1 MMDTNRPVAV
11 LERVNLGYGGFVA
24 VRDVSFSIFAGE
36 YVCLI
41 GRNGSGKSTLIKG
54 MLGLLAPQ
62 SGTITLPYGPD
73 STAYLPQSQG
83 AGREYPG
90 TVWEVALSG
99 CQRSGLFSFYT
110 RSDKERAREAL
121 ASLGIADLARRRMRD
136 LSGGQRQRAYLARS
150 LCREPRLL
158 LLDEP
163 YTGLDPAAADGLS
176 RVLAGLRNDRGIAI
190 LMSSHDLGAV
200 AANASRVLVLD
211 GQLLFDGNVH
221 DWLKTYHN
229 RDVCD
234 CGFDAVPGVTPDAAA
249 LSGAGGGA
257 FLGAGV

>member
-1 MMDTNRPVAV
+1 MTDSYRPVAI

-62 SGTITLPYGPD
+62 SGSITLPYGPD

-99 CQRSGLFSFYT
+99 CQRSGLFSFYS
-110 RSDKERAREAL
+110 RPDKERARDAL

-150 LCREPRLL
+150 LCRDPRLL

-249 LSGAGGGA
+249 LSGAGGGGV
-257 FLGAGV
+257 LGAGV